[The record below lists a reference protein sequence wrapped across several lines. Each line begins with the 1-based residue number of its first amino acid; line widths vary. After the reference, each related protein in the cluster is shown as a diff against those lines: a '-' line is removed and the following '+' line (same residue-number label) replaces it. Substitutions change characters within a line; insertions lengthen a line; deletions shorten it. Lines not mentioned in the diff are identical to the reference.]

1 MYEYRQVLVRMR
13 QGDSDREIAKGRLM
27 GRHKAAALRRVASA
41 HGWLDAQRPLPE
53 DEALVAVLL
62 AKDPQ
67 PGPPSQVEPF
77 REQIIAWR
85 QAGISGTAIHQ
96 ALVREH
102 GFAGS
107 YSAVRRFLQGLALG
121 APAATVALDFA
132 PGEAAQVD
140 FGAGPRI
147 LDTATGELRKTWV
160 FVMTLCFSRHQYAE
174 VIWDQSVATWLACHR
189 RAFEWFNAVPAR
201 LIIDNAKC
209 AITRACRRDP
219 EVQRAY
225 AEYAEGYGFRIDACP
240 PGEPQLKGRVEAGVK
255 YIKRAFLPLRA
266 FRDLTDANRQL
277 RDWILA
283 EAGNRLHG
291 TTRAQPLAQYQA
303 VEKALMRPLPDVPP
317 ELAVWAKVKV
327 HRDAHVQFEKAYYSV
342 PFRLLGQALWL
353 KATPATVRLYRD
365 HALVATHPRQRRA
378 GARSTVDDHLPPN
391 ALGHARPPV
400 VSEAGRGRGAPVP
413 GAHRAVVR
421 RSRARQPAR
430 RPGSDPPAGEVRQR
444 STGGGLSARPGLRQ
458 PALPQ
463 RQDHPGEGA
472 RSAARSRRG
481 LRHPRREL
489 HRRGVLPARHPQ
501 APLPLTLF
509 RQEHDH
515 ESQS

>member
-1 MYEYRQVLVRMR
+1 MPNRRFEMYEYRQVLVRMR
-13 QGDSDREIAKGRLM
+13 QGDSDRDIAKGRWM
-27 GRHKAAALRRVASA
+27 GRHKASQLRRVASA
-41 HGWLDAQRPLPE
+41 HGWLDAQRPLPD
-53 DEALVAVLL
+53 DEALAQVLL
-62 AKDPQ
+62 AKVVP

-77 REQIIAWR
+77 REQILGWK
-85 QAGISGTAIHQ
+85 QAGITGTVIHQ

-107 YSAVRRFLQGLALG
+107 YSAIRRFLQGLALA
-121 APAATVALDFA
+121 APAATVALEFA

-140 FGAGPRI
+140 FGAGVQ
-147 LDTATGELRKTWV
+147 LVDTTTGELRKTWV

-174 VIWDQSVATWLACHR
+174 VVWDQSVASWLSCHR

-209 AITRACRRDP
+209 AITRACHRDP

-240 PGEPQLKGRVEAGVK
+240 PGQPQLKGRVEAGVK

-266 FRDLTDANRQL
+266 FRDLTDANAQL

-283 EAGNRLHG
+283 EAGNRIHG
-291 TTRAQPLAQYQA
+291 TTRAQPLAQYEA
-303 VEKALMRPLPDVPP
+303 LEKALMRPLPDIPP

-342 PFRLLGQALWL
+342 PFRLMGQPLWL

-365 HALVATHPRQRRA
+365 HALVATHPRQSRA

-391 ALGHARPPV
+391 ALAYAMRDPQWCLNQAEAVGPQCRALIERLFADRVLENLRAAQGVIRLKDKYGTARL
-400 VSEAGRGRGAPVP
+400 EAACQ
-413 GAHRAVVR
+413 RALAFDNPR
-421 RSRARQPAR
+421 YRSVKTILEKGLDQQP
-430 RPGSDPPAGEVRQR
+430 DPAAAFDTLAQ
-444 STGGGLSARPGLRQ
+444 SYTG
-458 PALPQ
+458 
-463 RQDHPGEGA
+463 
-472 RSAARSRRG
+472 AARF
-481 LRHPRREL
+481 LRDTR
-489 HRRGVLPARHPQ
+489 
-501 APLPLTLF
+501 TLLS
-509 RQEHDH
+509 H
-515 ESQS
+515 